1 MSTVPRRSH
10 LSDWEL
16 WACAAQQIDEHG
28 EAAAEMAA
36 MKADDLLA
44 AGDLAGSHTW
54 LDILARILHLQL
66 PRTDETSH

>member
-1 MSTVPRRSH
+1 MSSVPRRSN

-16 WACAAQQIDEHG
+16 WACAARQIDDHG

-36 MKADDLLA
+36 IRADELLT

-66 PRTDETSH
+66 PQTDETSH